1 MSEKTEYLSKR
12 LLLIIGII
20 WVAILVIGLILY
32 FTGFNEAFYS
42 DSSTIRAA
50 FKAITY
56 LGEPVTYIIIATI
69 IYLGYN
75 KNLAKRAVIMLL
87 FSEYL
92 VYIFKGIF
100 QDQRPLTNEDPT
112 EDYGFIEP
120 KYGFPS
126 GHTQNSFSFYE
137 YLANEFKD
145 EYKYKQVPI
154 VPIILSGIVFL
165 IAISRMIIG
174 VHDLQDVIGGFLIGI
189 GILLLYIYLEPF
201 FSEQFN
207 KLNLITKIIL
217 TVAVSLLLFLLGTL
231 WFPNAGLG
239 LVDPPLY
246 YRDAG
251 GFAEVGGVLLGFG
264 VGYILEHEYIKYNPS
279 QLTNKKKLINLIIGI
294 LILLVVFL
302 PFEYLIEID
311 SVFYRLARYAL
322 IGFVL
327 AYIVPLIC
335 TKIDSKL

>member
-1 MSEKTEYLSKR
+1 MSEKKEFLSKR
-12 LLLIIGII
+12 ALLIIGIT
-20 WVAILVIGLILY
+20 WLAILIVGVILY
-32 FTGFNEAFYS
+32 FADLNEAFYS
-42 DSSTIRAA
+42 DSSTIRAV

-69 IYLGYN
+69 IYLGYS
-75 KNLAKRAVIMLL
+75 KKLAKRSVLILL
-87 FSEYL
+87 FSQYL
-92 VYIFKGIF
+92 NQTLKGIF
-100 QDQRPLTNEDPT
+100 QDTRPPTNVGDE
-112 EDYGFIEP
+112 YGFAEP

-126 GHTQNSFSFYE
+126 GHTQNGFSFYE

-174 VHDLQDVIGGFLIGI
+174 VHDLQDVIGGFLIGV

-201 FSEQFN
+201 LSGQFN

-217 TVAVSLLLFLLGTL
+217 TIAVSLLLFLIGTL

-239 LVDPPLY
+239 LVIPSLL

-251 GFAEVGGVLLGFG
+251 AFAQVGGVLLGFG
-264 VGYILEHEYIKYNPS
+264 VGYILEQEYVKYDPS
-279 QLTNKKKLINLIIGI
+279 QLTNKKKIINLIIGI
-294 LILLVVFL
+294 VILIMVFL
-302 PFEYLIEID
+302 IFEYLIKID
-311 SVFYRLARYAL
+311 SVIYRFARYAL
-322 IGFVL
+322 LGIVL
-327 AYIVPLIC
+327 AYVVPLIC